1 MGFGNRLSNFF
12 FSLLGLA
19 LASIIFAATLGWILP
34 ITLLLEQLEINDA
47 RLAMAAASLVVAI
60 WAIYSFYSLQF
71 SFSKK
76 NEAKYMQIDTTEQ
89 GQIHIT
95 MEAIECFI
103 TRAVGTVKEVKE
115 VKPRIKIL
123 PEGMALLLRITIVPD
138 TNVPNVTKDIQQKVS
153 QYLKEYGG
161 IEVFDVE
168 VVVDKIAQPT
178 KSRVD

>member
-1 MGFGNRLSNFF
+1 MSFGNRLSNFF

-19 LASIIFAATLGWILP
+19 LASIIFAAALGWTVP

-47 RLAMAAASLVVAI
+47 RLAMVAASLLVAI

-71 SFSKK
+71 NFEKA
-76 NEAKYMQIDTTEQ
+76 ETKYMQVDTTEQ

-95 MEAIECFI
+95 MEAIENFI
-103 TRAVGTVKEVKE
+103 TRAVNTIKEVKE

-123 PEGMALLLRITIVPD
+123 PEGMALLLKITIAPD
-138 TNVPNVTKDIQQKVS
+138 TNVPDVTKEVQQKVS

-161 IEVFDVE
+161 IEVFNVE

>member
-1 MGFGNRLSNFF
+1 LSNFF

-19 LASIIFAATLGWILP
+19 TAGVVFATAVGCYFP
-34 ITLLLEQLEINDA
+34 IMFLTEQFETRDA
-47 RLAMAAASLVVAI
+47 RLAIALVSLLVAI

-71 SFSKK
+71 SGSKK
-76 NEAKYMQIDTTEQ
+76 AEAKYVQIDTTNQ

-95 MEAIECFI
+95 MEALESYIV
-103 TRAVGTVKEVKE
+103 RAVNTVKGVRE
-115 VKPRIKIL
+115 VKPKIKVL
-123 PEGMALLLRITIVPD
+123 PEGMKLLLRITIAPD
-138 TNVPNVTKDIQQKVS
+138 TNVPDVTKDIQQKVS

-161 IEVFDVE
+161 IEVSDVE